1 MVCTKLLIIFK
12 ATENGVSLG
21 GKNLFMQN
29 IYANEIIEQNNIT
42 VGIAVLNET
51 VFENL
56 NTIFAPQ
63 KLAAILTQV
72 KQHPEGAYFFTRFC
86 QYIVFVQVNNL
97 GWSMKISDF
106 HNDVNIALDEYS
118 SLKLIGWSKNDI
130 DKIMQ
135 LFQEIEKDK
144 DSTAEL
150 VVKDAFH

>member
-1 MVCTKLLIIFK
+1 
-12 ATENGVSLG
+12 
-21 GKNLFMQN
+21 
-29 IYANEIIEQNNIT
+29 
-42 VGIAVLNET
+42 
-51 VFENL
+51 
-56 NTIFAPQ
+56 
-63 KLAAILTQV
+63 
-72 KQHPEGAYFFTRFC
+72 
-86 QYIVFVQVNNL
+86 
-97 GWSMKISDF
+97 MKISDF